1 MWYSADMQPAGA
13 IQEGFDAAQ
22 SRPNPDFRPAQAVD
36 LQETYQVYVLANE
49 HLNRKLGRDTNL
61 EQHTLPTRALAVRS
75 NALRYDPERF
85 WVADFG
91 GRIGGFGLATRRRT
105 LWYLAALHVLPEF
118 QGRGIGTELF
128 RRCLGELGAA
138 GNPTLLTTADS
149 ANPVSTGMY
158 FRFGLLPQTAILQL
172 QGQPRT
178 LGKSGVVLR
187 QADLSA
193 AQDEFDRIDK
203 IVLGEIRPEDHH
215 CWAAVPSMIPFLA
228 YERDR
233 VVGYIYVDREGA
245 VGPAAVERP
254 ELLPATISAALE
266 VYAAEQSS
274 PVQIRIASDARET
287 LSALF
292 TQGINCITEVRLL
305 LTSRKFGLFDQYLFS
320 GADALI

>member
-1 MWYSADMQPAGA
+1 MQPARA
-13 IQEGFDAAQ
+13 IQRGFAGAQ
-22 SRPNPDFRPAQAVD
+22 SRANPEFRLAKAAD
-36 LQETYQVYVLANE
+36 LQETYKVYVAANE
-49 HLNRKLGRDTNL
+49 YLNRHLGRDTNL
-61 EQHTLPTRALAVRS
+61 EKHTFPIRALAVRS
-75 NALRYDPERF
+75 NALRYDPNSF
-85 WVADFG
+85 WVAGFG
-91 GRIGGFGLATRRRT
+91 DRIGGFGLATRRRT

-118 QGRGIGTELF
+118 QGQGIGTQLL
-128 RRCLGELGAA
+128 RRCLGEFDSGDS
-138 GNPTLLTTADS
+138 PTLLTTSDS

-158 FRFGLLPQTAILQL
+158 LRFGLLPQTAILQL
-172 QGQPRT
+172 QGQPRS
-178 LGKSGVVLR
+178 LGKKGVVLR
-187 QADLSA
+187 QADPSA
-193 AQDEFDRIDK
+193 AQDEFDRVDK

-215 CWAAVPSMIPFLA
+215 CWATVPSMIPFLA

-266 VYAAEQSS
+266 IYAAEQSA

-287 LSALF
+287 LNVLF
-292 TQGINCITEVRLL
+292 THEINCITEVRLL